1 MSNID
6 EMSFKFQVL
15 VEDMK
20 DELGLNK
27 KMLVAAT
34 KDGKSGDMAYY
45 QGRVDSLEELLDALG
60 EII

>member
-1 MSNID
+1 MNSLD
-6 EMSFKFQVL
+6 EIEYKYRVL

-20 DELGLNK
+20 DALSINK

-45 QGRVDSLEELLDALG
+45 QGRIDSLEELLDSIG
-60 EII
+60 EI